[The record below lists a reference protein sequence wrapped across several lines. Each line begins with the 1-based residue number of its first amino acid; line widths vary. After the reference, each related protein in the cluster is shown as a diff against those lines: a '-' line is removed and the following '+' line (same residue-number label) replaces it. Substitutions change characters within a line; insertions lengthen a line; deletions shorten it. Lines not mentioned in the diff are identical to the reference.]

1 VDNVLKFDCGK
12 QIWSEVPPMPEERYV
27 AGACVVDGDIY
38 IFGGNNNDGVR
49 TSTTYRF
56 STETNE
62 WATLAPLP
70 EAKSHHSVC
79 AHDGLIYVMGGDDG
93 DADSISS
100 VHRFDPVANLW
111 SAVAPMSVARQALGS
126 FVLGG
131 NIYAVGG
138 YSGGGRLSSM
148 ERYSVASDSW
158 AEVLGGELS
167 TARDFFGAL
176 VMRLEVDLF
185 DSLIVKAKIG
195 GM

>member
-1 VDNVLKFDCGK
+1 
-12 QIWSEVPPMPEERYV
+12 MPEERAM
-27 AGACVVDGDIY
+27 AGACAVDSDIF
-38 IFGGNNNDGVR
+38 IFGGNNDNGVR
-49 TSTTYRF
+49 TSSTYRF

-70 EAKSHHSVC
+70 EGKSCHSVC
-79 AHDGLIYVMGGDDG
+79 LLDGLIYVMGGDND
-93 DADSISS
+93 DDVDSVSS

-111 SAVAPMSVARQALGS
+111 STVAPMCIARSTPGS

-138 YSGGGRLSSM
+138 YGVGKSLSSM

-158 AEVLGGELS
+158 AEVLEGELS
-167 TARDFFGAL
+167 TARDCFGAL
-176 VMRLEVDLF
+176 VVRLEVDLF
-185 DSLIVKAKIG
+185 DSLIDKAKSE